1 MPAKCLII
9 HLGEYNLNIL
19 FHTILEK
26 KLTKMVIIVVFE
38 QIEVVQTM
46 Q

>member
-1 MPAKCLII
+1 MFKYSL
-9 HLGEYNLNIL
+9 LGVQFEHFVSYN
-19 FHTILEK
+19 LEK

-46 Q
+46 